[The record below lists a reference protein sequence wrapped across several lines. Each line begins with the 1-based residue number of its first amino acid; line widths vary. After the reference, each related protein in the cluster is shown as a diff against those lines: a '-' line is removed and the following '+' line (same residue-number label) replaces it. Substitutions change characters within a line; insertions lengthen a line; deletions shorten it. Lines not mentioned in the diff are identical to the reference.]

1 MGDMFFVIPPQSV
14 MWYGEHLKKSHVF
27 IWYRNRLCVIGVD
40 SASGGE
46 DLPVP
51 RDWTSQ
57 QFLLLDA
64 GRAPATPS
72 QKWIWEIRK
81 IAPTSFNQHWHCDSV
96 LLITASTVPV
106 YFHSRLAKLS
116 NHGGRWIFQYRPCPH
131 SFHSPRI
138 QVKHTDFVLI

>member
-1 MGDMFFVIPPQSV
+1 MR
-14 MWYGEHLKKSHVF
+14 YGEHLKSNVF
-27 IWYRNRLCVIGVD
+27 IWYHNRLSVIGVD

-64 GRAPATPS
+64 GRAPDTPS

-81 IAPTSFNQHWHCDSV
+81 IAPTSFNQH
-96 LLITASTVPV
+96 
-106 YFHSRLAKLS
+106 
-116 NHGGRWIFQYRPCPH
+116 
-131 SFHSPRI
+131 
-138 QVKHTDFVLI
+138 